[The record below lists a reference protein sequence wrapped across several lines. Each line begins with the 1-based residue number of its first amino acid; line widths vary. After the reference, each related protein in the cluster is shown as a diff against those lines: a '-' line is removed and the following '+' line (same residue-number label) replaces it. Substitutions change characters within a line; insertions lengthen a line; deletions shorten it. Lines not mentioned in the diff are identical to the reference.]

1 MTGSYKDAQRP
12 GRPRMST
19 HREDRLL
26 VRQSL
31 QNRRE
36 TVPHLGIGRIQN
48 GVQAS
53 NSTVRRRF
61 KKADLVAHVALKKTW
76 WCSPPQEKIT
86 RSQYRVSESQVIV
99 KDFGPMLAFLCR
111 IYFFLLYYCK
121 FHYSTCSTSVYVQ
134 FSHT

>member
-1 MTGSYKDAQRP
+1 MLKDQDAQGCLHTERT
-12 GRPRMST
+12 GYWLDSHYRT
-19 HREDRLL
+19 EE
-26 VRQSL
+26 RQSHTWEL
-31 QNRRE
+31 DGYRM
-36 TVPHLGIGRIQN
+36 
-48 GVQAS
+48 AS

-76 WCSPPQEKIT
+76 RCSPPQEKIT

-99 KDFGPMLAFLCR
+99 KDFGPLLAFLCR